1 MMPIRIHL
9 RPRRVSPRLGFTLVE
24 LLVVIAIIGTLVSLL
39 LPAVQAA
46 REASR
51 RIKCQ
56 NQLKQLALGIENYES
71 SLRSYPASG
80 IVDTSITATY
90 ESRSGKM
97 FSWIVLTL
105 PFIEQSALHAEF
117 DFNQTVLNQAK
128 EPQRHQPAVLLC
140 PSDQAKGRMYQ
151 DATFTSNKVF
161 GKGNYAAFVGPVHV
175 EYQHRFRGV
184 LTSHQPH
191 AHKDIATDGT
201 SNTVMLS
208 EVRTRTQPT
217 DQRGAWALPW
227 TGTTQLSFDMHD
239 TTNTFSGAAV
249 GYTPWSA
256 SLGAT
261 QPPNNLRSSN
271 LDMLYACPDP
281 ADAQVRRMPCNT
293 YGAGA
298 NNYLSAAPRSLHP
311 GCVNVAYADGHISIL
326 TDNIDEYLMA
336 RLISIEDGGTFTPP

>member
-1 MMPIRIHL
+1 MTPIR
-9 RPRRVSPRLGFTLVE
+9 PRGEPRAGFTLVE

-56 NQLKQLALGIENYES
+56 NQLKQLALGVENYES
-71 SLRSYPASG
+71 SLRAFPASG

-90 ESRSGKM
+90 ESRTGKM
-97 FSWIVLTL
+97 VSWIVLTL
-105 PFIEQSALHAEF
+105 PYIEQAPLHAKF
-117 DFNQTVLNQAK
+117 DFNVSVLNQPN
-128 EPQRHQPAVLLC
+128 EPQQAQPAVLLC
-140 PSDQAKGRMYQ
+140 PSDSAKGRMYQ
-151 DATFTSNKVF
+151 DSTYTNNKIF
-161 GKGNYAAFVGPVHV
+161 GKGNYAAFVSPVHV
-175 EYQHRFRGV
+175 EYQNRFRGV

-191 AHKDIATDGT
+191 AQKDIATDGS

-208 EVRTRTQPT
+208 EVRTRTQLN

-227 TGTTQLSFDMHD
+227 TGTSQLSFDMHD
-239 TTNTFSGAAV
+239 TTNTFTGVAA

-261 QPPNNLRSSN
+261 QPPNNLRTSN
-271 LDMLYACPDP
+271 LDMLYVCPDP
-281 ADAQVRRMPCNT
+281 ADAQLKRMPCNV
-293 YGAGA
+293 YGGGA

-311 GCVNVAYADGHISIL
+311 NCVNVAYADGHVSIL
-326 TDNIDEYLMA
+326 RDDIDEFVMA
-336 RLISIEDGGTFTPP
+336 KLISIEDGQTVTPP

>member
-1 MMPIRIHL
+1 MVPL
-9 RPRRVSPRLGFTLVE
+9 RTQIDRRGFTLVE

-56 NQLKQLALGIENYES
+56 NQLKQLALGVENYES
-71 SLRSYPASG
+71 SLREFPASG

-90 ESRSGKM
+90 ESRTGKM

-105 PFIEQSALHAEF
+105 PYIEQTALHAEF
-117 DFNQTVLNQAK
+117 DFKVDALNQPK
-128 EPQRHQPAVLLC
+128 EPQKNQPAVLLC
-140 PSDQAKGRMYQ
+140 PSDQAKGRFYQ
-151 DATFTSNKVF
+151 DSTYTNNKIF
-161 GKGNYAAFVGPVHV
+161 GKGNYAAFVGPVHG

-191 AHKDIATDGT
+191 RQRDIATDGT

-208 EVRTRTQPT
+208 EVRTRANVT
-217 DQRGAWALPW
+217 DQRGAWVLPW
-227 TGTTQLSFDMHD
+227 TGSSQLSFDMHD
-239 TTNTFSGAAV
+239 TTNTFTGQAV

-261 QPPNNLRSSN
+261 QPPNNLRTSN
-271 LDMLYACPDP
+271 LDMLYACADP
-281 ADAQVRRMPCNT
+281 ADAQLRKMPCNT
-293 YGAGA
+293 YGGGS
-298 NNYLSAAPRSLHP
+298 NFYLSAAPRSLHP
-311 GCVNVAYADGHISIL
+311 GCVNVAYADGHVSIFN
-326 TDNIDEYLMA
+326 DNIDEFLMA
-336 RLISIEDGGTFTPP
+336 KLISIEDGQTVTPP